1 MCLRVLNQ
9 KEKIAKEDIICYK
22 ILNRTIGDDGNLH
35 LITPFCNKPVTDD
48 MLKGKPFIPDRRTKC
63 QIEHDNLHFDQRG
76 AGWIHVIDDKKI
88 AIKVLRD
95 ERAIFES
102 LTKFFKSIKEKFKNK
117 KEILLYECIIPKGT
131 KYISGYSS
139 WGSGYAAK
147 KIIFK
152 REIKIK

>member
-1 MCLRVLNQ
+1 MCLHVLNQ

-48 MLKGKPFIPDRRTKC
+48 ILKGKPFRPDRRAKY
-63 QIEHDNLHFDQRG
+63 QIEHDNLYPDQRG

-88 AIKVLRD
+88 AVKVLRD
-95 ERAIFES
+95 ERAILES
-102 LTKFFKSIKEKFKNK
+102 FIKFFKSIKEKFK

>member
-1 MCLRVLNQ
+1 MCLSVLNQ

-22 ILNRTIGDDGNLH
+22 VLNRVIDDNGNLH
-35 LITPFCNKPVTDD
+35 LTTPFCNKPITDD
-48 MLKGKPFIPDRRTKC
+48 ILKGKPFRPDRRTKY
-63 QIEHDNLHFDQRG
+63 QIEYDNLYPDRCG

-88 AIKVLRD
+88 AVRVLRN

-131 KYISGYSS
+131 KYISGYNS